1 MTIRDRVIQELVT
14 FFKPRCAIPSLI
26 KDENTN
32 AKHLCGFDG
41 DTAGWRLLDVPI
53 SDIPFIQSRGFF
65 MSATS
70 MDRVATIGQIADALI
85 KSVAKAE
92 VSALSGVERQGKARF
107 LLPRSVLKR
116 KATRD
121 KRKKPSRNT

>member
-1 MTIRDRVIQELVT
+1 MAVRDRVIQELVT

-26 KDENTN
+26 KGESTN

-41 DTAGWRLLDVPI
+41 DTGGWRLLAPLI

-65 MSATS
+65 LSATA

-85 KSVAKAE
+85 KSVANAKMA
-92 VSALSGVERQGKARF
+92 ALSGVERQGKAGF

-116 KATRD
+116 KAAKERQ
-121 KRKKPSRNT
+121 KPSNT